1 MNEMYLRRKEA
12 MLHPVYKIA
21 SHHLPFWLDTAPL
34 GTNASTYHPPG
45 EFESCVFPTVIAFRE
60 KRAKSSTDVVSGVP
74 HPSMYE

>member
-12 MLHPVYKIA
+12 MLHPILFIKRT

-45 EFESCVFPTVIAFRE
+45 EFESCVFSNVNSIPRE
-60 KRAKSSTDVVSGVP
+60 KRKVI
-74 HPSMYE
+74 Y